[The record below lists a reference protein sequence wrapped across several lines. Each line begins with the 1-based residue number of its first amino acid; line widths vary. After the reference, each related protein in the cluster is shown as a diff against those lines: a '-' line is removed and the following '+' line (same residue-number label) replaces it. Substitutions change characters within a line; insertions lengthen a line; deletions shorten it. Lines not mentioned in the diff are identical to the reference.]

1 MVKHHSKHRPLP
13 VAPEDRPLT
22 GMQKR
27 VLEHVLR
34 TGDTVTETA
43 KALNIPRNSVSR
55 IVHLPQIEKQMADGI
70 RSRLLRGSAQAMIQL
85 DNLSRSAKSEYVRL
99 QASDSI
105 LDRGGFKPPDRLHA
119 QVQNDVRF
127 VIDLG

>member
-1 MVKHHSKHRPLP
+1 MTKIKARYKNVP

-34 TGDTVTETA
+34 TGDTVTETSN
-43 KALNIPRNSVSR
+43 ALNIPRNSVSR
-55 IVHLPQIEKQMADGI
+55 IVHLPQVEKQMADGI

-85 DNLSRSAKSEYVRL
+85 DRLSRGAKSEYVRL

-105 LDRGGFKPPDRLHA
+105 LDRGGFRPPDRLQA
-119 QVQNDVRF
+119 QVQSDVRF